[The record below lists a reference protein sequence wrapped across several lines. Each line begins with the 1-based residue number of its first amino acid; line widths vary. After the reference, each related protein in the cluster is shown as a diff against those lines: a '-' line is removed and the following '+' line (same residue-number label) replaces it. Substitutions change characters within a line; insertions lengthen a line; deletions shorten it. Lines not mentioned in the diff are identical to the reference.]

1 MKLGYAEA
9 NITPV
14 TPVNLAGYGVT
25 RTSNDVH
32 DPLILRTLV
41 FSDGHKDT
49 VLIQTDLVGVDAC
62 LIDMLAD
69 RLGINKDQI
78 MICCSHTHSGPTGTI
93 DLKGLES
100 IFGEF
105 DQDYVDFWLESAV
118 KCYKQAK
125 EDLSITKVGYRLINV
140 TGIGTDRHDGT
151 QGDDRLGLWY
161 FTTNNN
167 KKILLYNFACH
178 PTIMNSENLLITADL
193 PYGVITE
200 LGNEFDGIM
209 FLNGSAGDISTRY
222 TRNESNFEEVY
233 KKGRL
238 IGQAI
243 KSGLSDIEMVDL
255 VNIQI
260 NKIDI
265 DINLKEI
272 PDIKKIEA
280 KLVKQEKLVN
290 KAKKEGKSVTDIRVL
305 YSVVEGY
312 NAQLEGINVLTQLQ
326 HLKLNVTYLQINDKV
341 LIGLPVE
348 LFSKL
353 SDPYKEQDSRLHFVS
368 YCNGYYMYLTNEIAF
383 TKNYYEAGTTIF
395 AKGEGERIM
404 HNIYQ
409 NLPKI
414 DE

>member
-1 MKLGYAEA
+1 MKIGYAET
-9 NITPV
+9 NITPS
-14 TPVNLAGYGVT
+14 TPVNLAGYGVK
-25 RTSNDVH
+25 RTSIDVH
-32 DPLILRTLV
+32 DPLMLRTLV
-41 FSDGHKDT
+41 FDDDHKDT

-69 RLGINKDQI
+69 RLGINKEQI
-78 MICCSHTHSGPTGTI
+78 MISCSHTHSGPTGTI

-105 DQDYVDFWLESAV
+105 DQDYVDYWLESAV
-118 KCYKQAK
+118 KCFKQAK
-125 EDLSITKVGYRLINV
+125 EDLSHTKVGYKLINV

-151 QGDDRLGLWY
+151 QGDDRLGMWL
-161 FTTNNN
+161 FKTNND

-178 PTIMNSENLLITADL
+178 PTIMNSENLMITADL
-193 PYGVITE
+193 PFGVISE
-200 LGNEFDGIM
+200 LGDEFDGIM

-233 KKGRL
+233 NKGRL
-238 IGQAI
+238 IAQKI
-243 KSGLSDIEMVDL
+243 KSGLNDIDMTELSNVH
-255 VNIQI
+255 I
-260 NKIDI
+260 NKIDL

-290 KAKKEGKSVTDIRVL
+290 KAKKDGKSITDIRVL

-312 NAQLEGINVLTQLQ
+312 NAQLKGIDVLTQLK
-326 HLKLNVTYLQINDKV
+326 HLKLNVTYLQINDKL

-353 SDPYKEQDSRLHFVS
+353 SDSYKERDSRLHFVS
-368 YCNGYYMYLTNEIAF
+368 YTNGYYMYLTNKTAF
-383 TKNYYEAGTTIF
+383 EKNYYEAGTTIF

-414 DE
+414 ED

>member
-1 MKLGYAEA
+1 MKIGYTEVE
-9 NITPV
+9 ITPV
-14 TPVNLAGYGVT
+14 TPVNLAGYGVK
-25 RTSNDVH
+25 RTSIEVH
-32 DPLILRTLV
+32 DPLMLRALV
-41 FSDGHKDT
+41 FNDDHKDI

-69 RLGINKDQI
+69 RLSLNKDQI
-78 MICCSHTHSGPTGTI
+78 MISCSHTHSGPTGTI

-100 IFGEF
+100 IFGEY
-105 DQDYVDFWLESAV
+105 DQDYVDYWLESAV

-125 EDLSITKVGYRLINV
+125 ADLSPTKVGYKLISV

-161 FTTNNN
+161 FISNN

-178 PTIMNSENLLITADL
+178 PTIMNSENLMITADL
-193 PYGVITE
+193 PYGVIAE

-233 KKGRL
+233 NKGRL

-243 KSGLSDIEMVDL
+243 KSGLNGIEMTDL
-255 VNIQI
+255 SSIHI
-260 NKIDI
+260 NKIDL

-290 KAKKEGKSVTDIRVL
+290 KAKKDGKSVTDIRVL

-312 NAQLEGINVLTQLQ
+312 NAQLKGIDVLTQLQ
-326 HLKLNVTYLQINDKV
+326 HLKLNVTYLQINEKL

-353 SDPYKEQDSRLHFVS
+353 SDPYKEMDPRLHFVS
-368 YCNGYYMYLTNEIAF
+368 YTNGYYMYLTNKTAF
-383 TKNYYEAGTTIF
+383 EKNYYEAGTTIF
-395 AKGEGERIM
+395 AKGEGERILQ
-404 HNIYQ
+404 NIYQ

-414 DE
+414 DD